1 MTKELSKIGR
11 VILVILDS
19 VGIGALPDADKYGDQ
34 GSNTLVNTAKAVNG
48 LNLPNLEKLGLG
60 KIDKIKGL
68 NSEISSS
75 GVYTKMK
82 EKSVGKDT
90 TTGHWELAGIVT
102 FKPFPTYPNG
112 FPKEVIEPFKEA
124 IGTDILGNKAA
135 SGTVIIE
142 ELGKE
147 HIKTGYPIVYTS
159 ADSVFQIAAHQDVIS
174 VNQLYKMCEK
184 AREILQ
190 GAHGVARVIARPF
203 IGELGNFTRTE
214 KRKDFSLAP
223 PKDTILDILKGND
236 ISVLAVGKIE
246 DIFANRGIT
255 KSNHTVDNMD
265 SVDALLDFMDQSKP
279 SFIFANL
286 VEFDMTFGHRRDAK
300 GYANALEDFDQR
312 LPEIIKKMDQRDL
325 LMITA
330 DHGCDPTFKGTDHT
344 REYVP
349 LLLYGDQIKEN
360 YSLEIRETFSDIAA
374 TISEVFNLRQLEYGE
389 SFLKDILKGDRYD
402 SKD

>member
-1 MTKELSKIGR
+1 MTKEFSKLNR

-19 VGIGALPDADKYGDQ
+19 VGIGALPDADNYGDK

-68 NSEISSS
+68 NSEIKSS

-90 TTGHWELAGIVT
+90 TTGHWELSGLVT

-135 SGTVIIE
+135 SGTIIIE
-142 ELGKE
+142 ELGNK

-174 VNQLYKMCEK
+174 VDQLYEICEK
-184 AREILQ
+184 AREILK
-190 GAHGVARVIARPF
+190 GEHGVARVIARPF
-203 IGELGNFTRTE
+203 IGQSGNFKRTE

-223 PKDTILDILKGND
+223 PKDTILDILKEND

-246 DIFANRGIT
+246 DIFSNQGIT

-265 SVDALLDFMDQSKP
+265 SVDAVLEFMDHSKP

-286 VEFDMTFGHRRDAK
+286 VEFDMTFGHRRDAN
-300 GYANALEDFDQR
+300 GYAKALKDFDQR
-312 LPEIIKKMDQRDL
+312 LPEIIKKMDQDDL

-360 YSLEIRETFSDIAA
+360 YNLKIRETFSDIAA
-374 TISEVFNLRQLEYGE
+374 TISEVFNLKKLEYGN